1 MDVNDLRIAVTVFSF
16 IVFLG
21 IVRFTWSRR
30 RRDEYGVAEQL
41 PFLEEKE
48 ETAPQSST
56 GARE

>member
-30 RRDEYGVAEQL
+30 RRDEYSAAEQL
-41 PFLEEKE
+41 PFQE
-48 ETAPQSST
+48 ETAPQASN